1 MCEPSADP
9 QGSAVAR
16 PGDRDL
22 AASSPTPVV
31 VAPPVEGRVR
41 VRLVLAYD
49 GGRYHGMAENEG
61 VVTVAGSVREVL
73 ERAVGHDVELSLSG
87 RTDAGVHAWGQVV
100 SFDAAADRADPERLA
115 KAVNRRCVP
124 GIVVREAS
132 YAPDDFDARFS
143 ARARRYRYTVVNRP
157 VPDPFLAATTWWVPE
172 PLDLNA
178 LRLGCDPLL
187 GLHDFTSFCRRPKGQ
202 PGEPNMMRRVL
213 DARWHDLGDGV
224 LRFDIDAKAFCHQM
238 VRSITGTLVD
248 MGRGRRR
255 AGEMASILRARDRQ
269 LAGTVAPAQGLCLWE
284 VVY

>member
-1 MCEPSADP
+1 MCDPSADP
-9 QGSAVAR
+9 QGSADAR
-16 PGDRDL
+16 PGPS
-22 AASSPTPVV
+22 AADVE
-31 VAPPVEGRVR
+31 VAPPAEGRVR
-41 VRLVLAYD
+41 VRFVVAYD
-49 GGRYHGMAENEG
+49 GGRYRGMAENDG
-61 VVTVAGSVREVL
+61 VATVGGSIREVL
-73 ERAVGHDVELSLSG
+73 ELAVGHEVVLSLAG

-115 KAVNRRCVP
+115 QAVNRRCVP

-143 ARARRYRYTVVNRP
+143 ARIRRYRYTVVNRP
-157 VPDPFLAATTWWVPE
+157 LPDPFLAPTSWWVPE

-178 LRLGCDPLL
+178 LRLGCDGLI

-224 LRFDIDAKAFCHQM
+224 LRLDVDAKAFCHQM

-248 MGRGRRR
+248 MGRGRKR
-255 AGEMASILRARDRQ
+255 AGEMTTILRALDRQ
-269 LAGTVAPAQGLCLWE
+269 AAGTVAPAHGLCFWE